1 MSAGAAYRLLRGWGV
16 VLGLAI
22 PEQWTLPARPPASRR
37 PAALPDFHARHLPR
51 CSPLQGPAAAAP
63 IRVLVERAVQ
73 AAAPL
78 QRDPRK
84 LATAAEVAE
93 KAARTMRLAA
103 GGWPGVMWALLGSL
117 QMG

>member
-1 MSAGAAYRLLRGWGV
+1 
-16 VLGLAI
+16 
-22 PEQWTLPARPPASRR
+22 
-37 PAALPDFHARHLPR
+37 
-51 CSPLQGPAAAAP
+51 
-63 IRVLVERAVQ
+63 VLVERAVQ